1 MKKKAISIVCIVL
14 AFLMM
19 VTLVVSVVGSLGAL
33 AADEQDQIDALEQ
46 QKIELQSRQASI
58 QTNIND
64 LMAQQADVIEQK
76 AAMDEKNELAR
87 QEIEL
92 INEQIDVYTDLIEQ
106 KARELEKA
114 EAAEQAQYDLYC
126 KRVRA
131 MEEEGSYT
139 YLDILFQC
147 RSLSDVLSAIDMIGE
162 IMDADKRLFEEYK
175 TARENTEKV
184 KAEYEGTLQQLGE
197 KQETLEAEKA
207 ELEAQIAAAVE
218 VINQLENDIE
228 AAKAEYAKAAAAEAA
243 AQASINAIIAQMQA
257 EEEAARQEAAENN
270 QQYTGT
276 GSTATGTYIWP
287 CPSSTYVTSAFGMRE
302 HPLFGDERP
311 HSGID
316 IAGSAGSEVLAAD
329 SGTVAVA
336 TYSSSYGNYVTIY
349 HSNGDYTLYA
359 HMSSLAVTAGQNVT
373 QGDVIGYVGSTGWAT
388 GPHLHFEIR
397 VNGSTVDPL
406 SYFSNYTL
414 APDA

>member
-1 MKKKAISIVCIVL
+1 MKKKAISIVCIIL

-19 VTLVVSVVGSLGAL
+19 VTLVVSVIGSLGAL
-33 AADEQDQIDALEQ
+33 AEGGQDQIDALEQ
-46 QKIELQSRQASI
+46 QKSELQSQQASI
-58 QTNIND
+58 QTNIDD
-64 LMAQQADVIEQK
+64 LIAQQADVIDQK

-92 INEQIDVYTDLIEQ
+92 INEQIDVYTGLIED
-106 KARELEKA
+106 KAEELEKA
-114 EAAEQAQYDLYC
+114 EAAEQAQYELYR

-162 IMDADKRLFEEYK
+162 IMDSDKRLFEEYK
-175 TARENTEKV
+175 VARENTEQV
-184 KAEYEGTLQQLGE
+184 KAEYEATLAQLGE

-207 ELEAQIAAAVE
+207 ELEEQIAAAVE
-218 VINQLENDIE
+218 VINQLQDDID

-257 EEEAARQEAAENN
+257 EEEAARQEAAQNN

-287 CPSSTYVTSAFGMRE
+287 CPSSTYVTSAFGMRD

-359 HMSSLAVTAGQNVT
+359 HMSSLAVSAGQSVT

>member
-1 MKKKAISIVCIVL
+1 MKKKTVSAICIAL
-14 AFLMM
+14 AFIMI
-19 VTLVVSVVGSLGAL
+19 VTLVVSLMGSFGAF
-33 AADEQDQIDALEQ
+33 AAGGQEEIDALEQ
-46 QKIELQSRQASI
+46 QKQQLQSQQQSI
-58 QTNIND
+58 QSNIND
-64 LMAQQADVIEQK
+64 LVAQQADVIEQK

-92 INEQIDVYTDLIEQ
+92 INEQIEVYTDLIDD
-106 KARELEKA
+106 KAKEL
-114 EAAEQAQYDLYC
+114 EAAEKTEQEQLELYK
-126 KRVRA
+126 KRVRS
-131 MEEEGSYT
+131 MEENGSYT

-162 IMDADKRLFEEYK
+162 IMESDKRLYEQYK
-175 TARENTEKV
+175 ESRENTERIKG
-184 KAEYEGTLQQLGE
+184 EYEQTLVLLGE

-207 ELEAQIAAAVE
+207 ELEKQIAAAVE

-228 AAKAEYAKAAAAEAA
+228 AAKAEYAKASAAEAA

-257 EEEAARQEAAENN
+257 EEEAARQEAANN
-270 QQYTGT
+270 GQDYTGT

-287 CPSSTYVTSAFGMRE
+287 CPSCTYVTSKFGMRE

-311 HSGID
+311 HTGID
-316 IAGSAGSEVLAAD
+316 IGAQAGAEVIAAD

-359 HMSSLAVTAGQNVT
+359 HMSSLTVTAGQNVT
-373 QGDVIGYVGSTGWAT
+373 QGDVIGYVGSTGWAS

-397 VNGSTVDPL
+397 VNGSTVDPT
-406 SYFSNYTL
+406 SYFSGLSY

>member
-46 QKIELQSRQASI
+46 QKIELQSQQASI

-106 KARELEKA
+106 KARELEKT

-359 HMSSLAVTAGQNVT
+359 HMSSLAGTAGQNVT
-373 QGDVIGYVGSTGWAT
+373 QGDVIGYVGSTGGAN

>member
-1 MKKKAISIVCIVL
+1 MKKKTVSAICIAL
-14 AFLMM
+14 AFIMI
-19 VTLVVSVVGSLGAL
+19 VTLVVSLMGSFGAL
-33 AADEQDQIDALEQ
+33 AAGGQEEIDALEQ
-46 QKIELQSRQASI
+46 QKQQLQSQQQSI
-58 QTNIND
+58 QSNIND
-64 LMAQQADVIEQK
+64 LVAQQADVIEQK

-92 INEQIDVYTDLIEQ
+92 INEQIEVYTDLIDD
-106 KARELEKA
+106 KAKEL
-114 EAAEQAQYDLYC
+114 EAAEKTEQEQLELYK
-126 KRVRA
+126 KRVRS
-131 MEEEGSYT
+131 MEENGSYT

-162 IMDADKRLFEEYK
+162 IMESDKRLYEQYK
-175 TARENTEKV
+175 ESRENTERIKG
-184 KAEYEGTLQQLGE
+184 EYEQILVLLGE

-207 ELEAQIAAAVE
+207 ELEKQIAAAVE

-257 EEEAARQEAAENN
+257 EEEAARQEAANN
-270 QQYTGT
+270 GQDYTGT

-287 CPSSTYVTSAFGMRE
+287 CPSCTYVTSKFGMRE

-311 HSGID
+311 HTGID
-316 IAGSAGSEVLAAD
+316 IGAQAGAEVIAAD

-359 HMSSLAVTAGQNVT
+359 HMSSLTVTAGQNVT
-373 QGDVIGYVGSTGWAT
+373 QGDVIGYVGSTGWAS

-397 VNGSTVDPL
+397 VNGSTVDPT
-406 SYFSNYTL
+406 SYFSGLSY

>member
-1 MKKKAISIVCIVL
+1 MKKKTVSAICIAL
-14 AFLMM
+14 AFIMI
-19 VTLVVSVVGSLGAL
+19 VTLVVSLMGSFGAF
-33 AADEQDQIDALEQ
+33 AAGGQEEIDALEQ
-46 QKIELQSRQASI
+46 QKQQLQSQQQSI
-58 QTNIND
+58 QSNIND
-64 LMAQQADVIEQK
+64 LVAQQADVIEQK

-92 INEQIDVYTDLIEQ
+92 INEQIEVYTDLIDD
-106 KARELEKA
+106 KAKELESA
-114 EAAEQAQYDLYC
+114 EKTEQEQLELYK
-126 KRVRA
+126 KRVRS
-131 MEEEGSYT
+131 MEENGSYT

-162 IMDADKRLFEEYK
+162 IMESDKRLYEQYK
-175 TARENTEKV
+175 ESRENTERIKG
-184 KAEYEGTLQQLGE
+184 EYEQTLVLLGE

-207 ELEAQIAAAVE
+207 ELEKQIAAAVE

-257 EEEAARQEAAENN
+257 EEEAARQEAANN
-270 QQYTGT
+270 GQDYTGT

-287 CPSSTYVTSAFGMRE
+287 CPSCTYVTSKFGMRE

-311 HSGID
+311 HTGID
-316 IAGSAGSEVLAAD
+316 IGAQAGAEVIAAD

-359 HMSSLAVTAGQNVT
+359 HMSSLTVTAGQNVT
-373 QGDVIGYVGSTGWAT
+373 QGDVIGYVGSTGWAS

-397 VNGSTVDPL
+397 VNGSTVDPT
-406 SYFSNYTL
+406 SYFSGLSY

>member
-1 MKKKAISIVCIVL
+1 MKKKAISIVCIIL

-19 VTLVVSVVGSLGAL
+19 VTLVVSVIGSLGAL
-33 AADEQDQIDALEQ
+33 AAGGQDQIDALEQ
-46 QKIELQSRQASI
+46 QKSELQSQQASI
-58 QTNIND
+58 QTNIDD
-64 LMAQQADVIEQK
+64 LIAQQADVIDQK

-92 INEQIDVYTDLIEQ
+92 INEQIDVYTGLIED
-106 KARELEKA
+106 KAEELEKA
-114 EAAEQAQYDLYC
+114 EAAEQAQYELYR

-162 IMDADKRLFEEYK
+162 IMDSDKRLFEEYK
-175 TARENTEKV
+175 AARETTEQV
-184 KAEYEGTLQQLGE
+184 KAEYEATLAQLGE

-207 ELEAQIAAAVE
+207 ELEEQIAAAVE
-218 VINQLENDIE
+218 VINQLQDDID

-257 EEEAARQEAAENN
+257 EEEAARQEAAQNN

-287 CPSSTYVTSAFGMRE
+287 CPSSTYVTSAFGMRD

-359 HMSSLAVTAGQNVT
+359 HMSSLAVSAGQSVT
-373 QGDVIGYVGSTGWAT
+373 QGDVIGYVGSTGWTT

>member
-46 QKIELQSRQASI
+46 QKVELQSQQASI

-316 IAGSAGSEVLAAD
+316 ISGSAGSEVLAAD

>member
-1 MKKKAISIVCIVL
+1 MKKKTVSAICIAL
-14 AFLMM
+14 AFIMI
-19 VTLVVSVVGSLGAL
+19 VTLVVSLMGSFGAF
-33 AADEQDQIDALEQ
+33 AAGGQEEIDALEQ
-46 QKIELQSRQASI
+46 QKQQLQSQQQSI
-58 QTNIND
+58 QSNIND
-64 LMAQQADVIEQK
+64 LVAQQADVIEQK

-92 INEQIDVYTDLIEQ
+92 INEQIEVYTDLIDD
-106 KARELEKA
+106 KAKEL
-114 EAAEQAQYDLYC
+114 EAAEKTEQEQLELYK
-126 KRVRA
+126 KRVRS
-131 MEEEGSYT
+131 MEENGSYT

-162 IMDADKRLFEEYK
+162 IMESDKRLYEQYK
-175 TARENTEKV
+175 ESRENTERIKG
-184 KAEYEGTLQQLGE
+184 EYEQTLVLLGE

-207 ELEAQIAAAVE
+207 ELEKQIAAALE

-257 EEEAARQEAAENN
+257 EEEAARQEAANN
-270 QQYTGT
+270 GQDYTGT

-287 CPSSTYVTSAFGMRE
+287 CPSCTYVTSKFGMRE

-311 HSGID
+311 HTGID
-316 IAGSAGSEVLAAD
+316 IGAQAGAEVIAAD

-359 HMSSLAVTAGQNVT
+359 HMSSLTVTAGQNVT
-373 QGDVIGYVGSTGWAT
+373 QGDVIGYVGSTGWAS

-397 VNGSTVDPL
+397 VNGSTVDPT
-406 SYFSNYTL
+406 SYFSGLSY

>member
-1 MKKKAISIVCIVL
+1 MKKKAISIVCIIL

-19 VTLVVSVVGSLGAL
+19 VTLVVSVIGSLGAL
-33 AADEQDQIDALEQ
+33 AAGGQDQIDALEQ
-46 QKIELQSRQASI
+46 QKSELQSQQASI
-58 QTNIND
+58 QTNIDD
-64 LMAQQADVIEQK
+64 LIAQQADVIDQK

-92 INEQIDVYTDLIEQ
+92 INEQIDVYTGLIQ
-106 KARELEKA
+106 DKAEELEKA
-114 EAAEQAQYDLYC
+114 EAAEQAQYELYR

-162 IMDADKRLFEEYK
+162 IMDSDKRLFEEYK
-175 TARENTEKV
+175 TARETTEQV
-184 KAEYEGTLQQLGE
+184 KAEYEATLAQLGE

-207 ELEAQIAAAVE
+207 ELEEQIAAAVE
-218 VINQLENDIE
+218 VINQLQDDID

-257 EEEAARQEAAENN
+257 EEEAARQEAAQNN

-287 CPSSTYVTSAFGMRE
+287 CPSSTYVTSAFGMRD

-359 HMSSLAVTAGQNVT
+359 HMSSLAVSAGQSVT

>member
-1 MKKKAISIVCIVL
+1 MKKKTVSAICIAL
-14 AFLMM
+14 AFIMI
-19 VTLVVSVVGSLGAL
+19 VTLVVSLMGSFGAF
-33 AADEQDQIDALEQ
+33 AAGGQEEIDALEQ
-46 QKIELQSRQASI
+46 QKQQLQSQQQSI
-58 QTNIND
+58 QSNIND
-64 LMAQQADVIEQK
+64 LVAQQADVIEQK

-92 INEQIDVYTDLIEQ
+92 INEQIEVYTDLIDD
-106 KARELEKA
+106 KAKEL
-114 EAAEQAQYDLYC
+114 EAAEKTEQEQLELYK
-126 KRVRA
+126 KRVRS
-131 MEEEGSYT
+131 MEENGSYT

-162 IMDADKRLFEEYK
+162 IMESDKRLYEQYK
-175 TARENTEKV
+175 ESRENTERIKG
-184 KAEYEGTLQQLGE
+184 EYEQTLVLLGE
-197 KQETLEAEKA
+197 KQETLEAEKV
-207 ELEAQIAAAVE
+207 ELEKQIAAAVE

-257 EEEAARQEAAENN
+257 EEEAARQEAANN
-270 QQYTGT
+270 GQDYTGT

-287 CPSSTYVTSAFGMRE
+287 CPSCTYVTSKFGMRE

-311 HSGID
+311 HTGID
-316 IAGSAGSEVLAAD
+316 IGAQAGAEVIAAD

-359 HMSSLAVTAGQNVT
+359 HMSSLTVTAGQNVT
-373 QGDVIGYVGSTGWAT
+373 QGDVIGYVGSTGWAS

-397 VNGSTVDPL
+397 VNGSTVDPT
-406 SYFSNYTL
+406 SYFSGLSY

>member
-1 MKKKAISIVCIVL
+1 MKKKTVSAICIAL
-14 AFLMM
+14 AFIMI
-19 VTLVVSVVGSLGAL
+19 VTLVVSLMGSFGAF
-33 AADEQDQIDALEQ
+33 AAGGQEEIDALEQ
-46 QKIELQSRQASI
+46 QKQQLQSQQQSI
-58 QTNIND
+58 QSNIND
-64 LMAQQADVIEQK
+64 LVAQQADVIEQK

-92 INEQIDVYTDLIEQ
+92 INEQIEVYTDLIDD
-106 KARELEKA
+106 KAKEL
-114 EAAEQAQYDLYC
+114 EAAEKTEQEQLELYK
-126 KRVRA
+126 KRVRS
-131 MEEEGSYT
+131 MEENGSYT

-162 IMDADKRLFEEYK
+162 IMESDKRLYEQYK
-175 TARENTEKV
+175 ESRENTERIKG
-184 KAEYEGTLQQLGE
+184 EYEQTLVLLGE

-207 ELEAQIAAAVE
+207 ELEKQIAAAVE

-257 EEEAARQEAAENN
+257 EEEAARQEAANN
-270 QQYTGT
+270 GQDYTGT

-287 CPSSTYVTSAFGMRE
+287 CPSCTYVTSKFGMRE

-311 HSGID
+311 HTGID
-316 IAGSAGSEVLAAD
+316 IGTQAGAEVIAAD

-359 HMSSLAVTAGQNVT
+359 HMSSLTVTAGQNVT
-373 QGDVIGYVGSTGWAT
+373 QGDVIGYVGSTGWAS

-397 VNGSTVDPL
+397 VNGSTVDPT
-406 SYFSNYTL
+406 SYFSGLSY

>member
-1 MKKKAISIVCIVL
+1 MKKKTVSAICIAL
-14 AFLMM
+14 AFIMI
-19 VTLVVSVVGSLGAL
+19 VTLVVSLMGSFGAF
-33 AADEQDQIDALEQ
+33 AAGGQEEIDALEQ
-46 QKIELQSRQASI
+46 QKQQLQSQQQSI
-58 QTNIND
+58 QSNIND
-64 LMAQQADVIEQK
+64 LVAQQADVIEQK

-92 INEQIDVYTDLIEQ
+92 INEQIEVYTDLIDD
-106 KARELEKA
+106 KAKEL
-114 EAAEQAQYDLYC
+114 EAAEKTEQEQLELYK
-126 KRVRA
+126 KRVRS
-131 MEEEGSYT
+131 MEENGSYT

-162 IMDADKRLFEEYK
+162 IMESDKRLYEQYK
-175 TARENTEKV
+175 ESRENTERIKG
-184 KAEYEGTLQQLGE
+184 EYEHTLVLLGE

-207 ELEAQIAAAVE
+207 ELEKQIAAAVE

-228 AAKAEYAKAAAAEAA
+228 AAKAEYAKAAASEAA
-243 AQASINAIIAQMQA
+243 AQASINANIAQMQA
-257 EEEAARQEAAENN
+257 EEEAARQEAANN
-270 QQYTGT
+270 GQDYTGT

-287 CPSSTYVTSAFGMRE
+287 CPSCTYVTSKFGMRE

-311 HSGID
+311 HTGRD
-316 IAGSAGSEVLAAD
+316 IGAQAGAEVKAAD

-359 HMSSLAVTAGQNVT
+359 HMSSLTVTAGQNVT
-373 QGDVIGYVGSTGWAT
+373 QGDVIGYVGSTGWAS

-397 VNGSTVDPL
+397 VNGSTVDPT
-406 SYFSNYTL
+406 SYFSGLSY

>member
-1 MKKKAISIVCIVL
+1 MKKKTVSAICIAL
-14 AFLMM
+14 AFIMI
-19 VTLVVSVVGSLGAL
+19 VTLVVSLMGSFGAF
-33 AADEQDQIDALEQ
+33 AAGGQEEIDALEQ
-46 QKIELQSRQASI
+46 QKQQLQSQQQSI
-58 QTNIND
+58 QSNIND
-64 LMAQQADVIEQK
+64 LVAQQADVIEQK

-92 INEQIDVYTDLIEQ
+92 INEQIEVYTDLIDD
-106 KARELEKA
+106 KAKEL
-114 EAAEQAQYDLYC
+114 EAAEKTEQEQLELYK
-126 KRVRA
+126 KRVRS
-131 MEEEGSYT
+131 MEENGSYT

-162 IMDADKRLFEEYK
+162 IMESDKRLYEQYK
-175 TARENTEKV
+175 ESRENTERIKG
-184 KAEYEGTLQQLGE
+184 EYEQTLVLLGE

-207 ELEAQIAAAVE
+207 ELEKQIAAAVE

-257 EEEAARQEAAENN
+257 EEEAARQEAANN
-270 QQYTGT
+270 GQDYTGT

-287 CPSSTYVTSAFGMRE
+287 CPSCTYVTSKFGMRE

-311 HSGID
+311 HTGID
-316 IAGSAGSEVLAAD
+316 IGAQAGAEVIAAD
-329 SGTVAVA
+329 GGTVAVA

-359 HMSSLAVTAGQNVT
+359 HMSSLTVTAGQNVT
-373 QGDVIGYVGSTGWAT
+373 QGDVIGYVGSTGWAS

-397 VNGSTVDPL
+397 VNGSTVDPT
-406 SYFSNYTL
+406 SYFSGLSY

>member
-33 AADEQDQIDALEQ
+33 AADEQDRIDALEQ
-46 QKIELQSRQASI
+46 QKVELQSQQASI

-243 AQASINAIIAQMQA
+243 AQASINAIIPQMQA
-257 EEEAARQEAAENN
+257 EEEAPRQEAAENN

-388 GPHLHFEIR
+388 GPHLHFELR

>member
-1 MKKKAISIVCIVL
+1 MKKKTVSAICIAL
-14 AFLMM
+14 AFIMI
-19 VTLVVSVVGSLGAL
+19 VTLVVSLMGSFGAF
-33 AADEQDQIDALEQ
+33 AAGGQEEIDALEQ
-46 QKIELQSRQASI
+46 QKQQLQSQQQSI
-58 QTNIND
+58 QSNIND
-64 LMAQQADVIEQK
+64 LVAQQADVIEQK

-92 INEQIDVYTDLIEQ
+92 INEQIEVYTDLIDD
-106 KARELEKA
+106 KAKEL
-114 EAAEQAQYDLYC
+114 EAAEKTEQEQLELYK
-126 KRVRA
+126 KRVRS
-131 MEEEGSYT
+131 MEENGSYT

-162 IMDADKRLFEEYK
+162 IMESDKRLYEQYK
-175 TARENTEKV
+175 ESRENTERIKG
-184 KAEYEGTLQQLGE
+184 EYEQTLVLLGE

-207 ELEAQIAAAVE
+207 ELEKQIAAAVE
-218 VINQLENDIE
+218 VINELENDTE

-257 EEEAARQEAAENN
+257 EEEAARQEAANN
-270 QQYTGT
+270 GQDYTGT

-287 CPSSTYVTSAFGMRE
+287 CPSCTYVTSKFGMRD

-311 HSGID
+311 HTGID
-316 IAGSAGSEVLAAD
+316 IGAQAGAEVIAAD

-359 HMSSLAVTAGQNVT
+359 HMSSLTVTAGQNVT
-373 QGDVIGYVGSTGWAT
+373 QGDVIGYVGSTGWAS

-397 VNGSTVDPL
+397 VNGSTVDPT
-406 SYFSNYTL
+406 SYFSGLSY

>member
-46 QKIELQSRQASI
+46 QKIELQSQQASI

-184 KAEYEGTLQQLGE
+184 KAEYDGTLQQLGE

>member
-1 MKKKAISIVCIVL
+1 MKKKAISIVCIIL

-19 VTLVVSVVGSLGAL
+19 VTLVVSVMGSLGAL
-33 AADEQDQIDALEQ
+33 AAGGQDQIDALEQ
-46 QKIELQSRQASI
+46 QKSELQSQQASI
-58 QTNIND
+58 QTNIDD
-64 LMAQQADVIEQK
+64 LIAQQADVIDQK

-92 INEQIDVYTDLIEQ
+92 INEQIDVYTGLIED
-106 KARELEKA
+106 KAEELEKA
-114 EAAEQAQYDLYC
+114 EAAEQAQYELYR

-162 IMDADKRLFEEYK
+162 IMDSDKRLFEEYK
-175 TARENTEKV
+175 TARENTEQV
-184 KAEYEGTLQQLGE
+184 KAEYEATLAQLGE

-207 ELEAQIAAAVE
+207 ELEEQIAAAVE
-218 VINQLENDIE
+218 VINKLQDDID

-257 EEEAARQEAAENN
+257 EEEAARQEAAQNN

-287 CPSSTYVTSAFGMRE
+287 CPSSTYVTSAFGMRD

-359 HMSSLAVTAGQNVT
+359 HMSSLAVSAGQSVT

>member
-33 AADEQDQIDALEQ
+33 AADEQDQIDVLEQ
-46 QKIELQSRQASI
+46 QKIELQSQQASI

-243 AQASINAIIAQMQA
+243 AQASINAIIAQMKA

-373 QGDVIGYVGSTGWAT
+373 QGDVIGYVGSTGWAN

>member
-1 MKKKAISIVCIVL
+1 MKKKAISVVCIVL

-19 VTLVVSVVGSLGAL
+19 VTLVVSVIGSLGAL
-33 AADEQDQIDALEQ
+33 ASGGQDQIDALEQ
-46 QKIELQSRQASI
+46 QKLDLQSQQASI
-58 QTNIND
+58 QTNIDD
-64 LMAQQADVIEQK
+64 LVAQQADVIDQK

-92 INEQIDVYTDLIEQ
+92 INEQIDVYTGLIED
-106 KARELEKA
+106 KAAELEQA
-114 EAAEQAQYDLYC
+114 EAAEQEQHDLYC

-175 TARENTEKV
+175 TARENTEQI
-184 KAEYEGTLQQLGE
+184 KAEYEATLEQLGE
-197 KQETLEAEKA
+197 KQETLEAQKA
-207 ELEAQIAAAVE
+207 ELEEQIAAAVE
-218 VINQLENDIE
+218 VINQLQDDID
-228 AAKAEYAKAAAAEAA
+228 AAKEEYAKAAAAEAA

-257 EEEAARQEAAENN
+257 EEEAARQEAAQNN
-270 QQYTGT
+270 EQYTGT

-287 CPSSTYVTSAFGMRE
+287 CPSSTYVTSAFGMRD

-359 HMSSLAVTAGQNVT
+359 HMSSLAVSAGQSVT

>member
-1 MKKKAISIVCIVL
+1 MKKKTVSAICIAL
-14 AFLMM
+14 AFIMI
-19 VTLVVSVVGSLGAL
+19 VTLVVSLMGSYGAF
-33 AADEQDQIDALEQ
+33 AAGGQEEIDALEQ
-46 QKIELQSRQASI
+46 QKQQLQSQQQSI
-58 QTNIND
+58 QSNIND
-64 LMAQQADVIEQK
+64 LVAQQADVIEQK

-92 INEQIDVYTDLIEQ
+92 INEQIEVYTDLIDD
-106 KARELEKA
+106 KAKEL
-114 EAAEQAQYDLYC
+114 EAAEKTEQEQLELYK
-126 KRVRA
+126 KRVRS
-131 MEEEGSYT
+131 MEENGSYT

-162 IMDADKRLFEEYK
+162 IMESDKRLYEQYK
-175 TARENTEKV
+175 ESRENTERIKG
-184 KAEYEGTLQQLGE
+184 EYEQTLVLLGE

-207 ELEAQIAAAVE
+207 ELEKQIAAAVE

-257 EEEAARQEAAENN
+257 EEEAARQEAANN
-270 QQYTGT
+270 GQDYTGT

-287 CPSSTYVTSAFGMRE
+287 CPSCTYVTSKFGMRE

-311 HSGID
+311 HTGID
-316 IAGSAGSEVLAAD
+316 IGAQAGAEVIAAD

-359 HMSSLAVTAGQNVT
+359 HMSSLTVTAGQNVT
-373 QGDVIGYVGSTGWAT
+373 QGDVIGYVGSTGWAS

-397 VNGSTVDPL
+397 VNGSTVDPT
-406 SYFSNYTL
+406 SYFSGLSY

>member
-46 QKIELQSRQASI
+46 QKIELQSQQASI

-197 KQETLEAEKA
+197 KQETLAAEKA

-359 HMSSLAVTAGQNVT
+359 HMSSLAVTAGQNIT

>member
-1 MKKKAISIVCIVL
+1 MKKKAISIVCIIL

-19 VTLVVSVVGSLGAL
+19 VTLVVSVIGSLGAL
-33 AADEQDQIDALEQ
+33 AAGGQDQIDALEQ
-46 QKIELQSRQASI
+46 QKSELQSQQASI
-58 QTNIND
+58 QTNIDD
-64 LMAQQADVIEQK
+64 LIAQQADVIDQK

-92 INEQIDVYTDLIEQ
+92 INEQIDVYTGLIED
-106 KARELEKA
+106 KAEELEKA
-114 EAAEQAQYDLYC
+114 EAAEQAQYELYR

-162 IMDADKRLFEEYK
+162 IMDSDKRLFEEYK
-175 TARENTEKV
+175 AARETTEQV
-184 KAEYEGTLQQLGE
+184 KAEYEATLAQLGE

-207 ELEAQIAAAVE
+207 ELEEQIAAAVE
-218 VINQLENDIE
+218 VINQLQDDID

-257 EEEAARQEAAENN
+257 EEEAARQEAAQNN

-287 CPSSTYVTSAFGMRE
+287 CPSSTYVTSAFGMRD

-329 SGTVAVA
+329 SGTVAGA

-359 HMSSLAVTAGQNVT
+359 HMSSLAVSAGQSVT

>member
-1 MKKKAISIVCIVL
+1 MKKKTVSAICIAL
-14 AFLMM
+14 AFIMI
-19 VTLVVSVVGSLGAL
+19 VTLVVSLMGSFGAF
-33 AADEQDQIDALEQ
+33 AAGGQEEIDALEQ
-46 QKIELQSRQASI
+46 QKQQLQSQQQSI
-58 QTNIND
+58 QSNIND
-64 LMAQQADVIEQK
+64 LVAQQADVIEQK

-92 INEQIDVYTDLIEQ
+92 INEQIEVYTDLIDD
-106 KARELEKA
+106 KAKEL
-114 EAAEQAQYDLYC
+114 EAAEKTEQEQLELYK
-126 KRVRA
+126 KRVRS
-131 MEEEGSYT
+131 MEENGSYT

-162 IMDADKRLFEEYK
+162 IMESDKRLYEQYK
-175 TARENTEKV
+175 ESRENTERIKG
-184 KAEYEGTLQQLGE
+184 EYEQTLVLLGE

-207 ELEAQIAAAVE
+207 ELEKQIAAAVE

-257 EEEAARQEAAENN
+257 EEEAARQEAANN
-270 QQYTGT
+270 GQDYTGT

-287 CPSSTYVTSAFGMRE
+287 CCTYVTSKFGMRE

-311 HSGID
+311 HTGID
-316 IAGSAGSEVLAAD
+316 IGAQAGAEVIAAD

-359 HMSSLAVTAGQNVT
+359 HMSSLTVTAGQNVT
-373 QGDVIGYVGSTGWAT
+373 QGDVIGYVGSTGWAS

-397 VNGSTVDPL
+397 VNGSTVDPT
-406 SYFSNYTL
+406 SYFSGLSY

>member
-1 MKKKAISIVCIVL
+1 MKKKAISIVCIIL

-19 VTLVVSVVGSLGAL
+19 VTLVVSVMGSLGAL
-33 AADEQDQIDALEQ
+33 AASGQDQIDALEQ
-46 QKIELQSRQASI
+46 QKSELQSQQASI
-58 QTNIND
+58 QTNIDD
-64 LMAQQADVIEQK
+64 LIAQQADVIDQK

-92 INEQIDVYTDLIEQ
+92 INEQIDVYTGLIED
-106 KARELEKA
+106 KAEELEKA
-114 EAAEQAQYDLYC
+114 EAAEQAQYELYR

-162 IMDADKRLFEEYK
+162 IMDSDKRLFEEYK
-175 TARENTEKV
+175 AARENTEQV
-184 KAEYEGTLQQLGE
+184 KAEYEATLAQLGE

-207 ELEAQIAAAVE
+207 ELEEQITAAVE
-218 VINQLENDIE
+218 VINQLQDDID

-257 EEEAARQEAAENN
+257 EEEAARQEAAQNN

-287 CPSSTYVTSAFGMRE
+287 CPSSTYVTSAFGMRD

-316 IAGSAGSEVLAAD
+316 VAGSAGSEVLAAD

-359 HMSSLAVTAGQNVT
+359 HMSSLAVSAGQSVT

>member
-1 MKKKAISIVCIVL
+1 MKKKTVSAICIAL
-14 AFLMM
+14 AFIMI
-19 VTLVVSVVGSLGAL
+19 VTLVVSLMGSFGAF
-33 AADEQDQIDALEQ
+33 AAGGQEEIDALEQ
-46 QKIELQSRQASI
+46 QKQQLQSQQQSI
-58 QTNIND
+58 QSNIND
-64 LMAQQADVIEQK
+64 LVAQQADVIEQK

-92 INEQIDVYTDLIEQ
+92 INEQIEVYTDLIDD
-106 KARELEKA
+106 KAKEL
-114 EAAEQAQYDLYC
+114 EAAEKTEQEQLELYK
-126 KRVRA
+126 KRVRS
-131 MEEEGSYT
+131 MEENGSYT

-162 IMDADKRLFEEYK
+162 IMESDKRLYEQYK
-175 TARENTEKV
+175 ESRENTERIKG
-184 KAEYEGTLQQLGE
+184 EYEQTLVLLGE

-207 ELEAQIAAAVE
+207 ELEKQIAAAVE
-218 VINQLENDIE
+218 VINKLENDIE

-257 EEEAARQEAAENN
+257 EEEAARQEAANN
-270 QQYTGT
+270 GQDYTGT

-287 CPSSTYVTSAFGMRE
+287 CPSCTYVTSKFGMRE

-311 HSGID
+311 HTGID
-316 IAGSAGSEVLAAD
+316 IGAQAGAEVIAAD

-359 HMSSLAVTAGQNVT
+359 HMSSLTVTAGQNVT
-373 QGDVIGYVGSTGWAT
+373 QGDVIGYVGSTGWAS

-397 VNGSTVDPL
+397 VNGSTVDPT
-406 SYFSNYTL
+406 SYFSGLSY

>member
-1 MKKKAISIVCIVL
+1 MKKKTVSAICIAL
-14 AFLMM
+14 AFIMI
-19 VTLVVSVVGSLGAL
+19 VTLVVSLMGSFGAF
-33 AADEQDQIDALEQ
+33 AAGGQEEIDALEQ
-46 QKIELQSRQASI
+46 QKQQLQSQQQSI
-58 QTNIND
+58 QSNIND
-64 LMAQQADVIEQK
+64 LVAQQADVIEQK

-92 INEQIDVYTDLIEQ
+92 INEQIEVYTDLIDD
-106 KARELEKA
+106 KAKEL
-114 EAAEQAQYDLYC
+114 EAAEKTEQEQLELYK
-126 KRVRA
+126 KRVRS
-131 MEEEGSYT
+131 MEENGSYT

-162 IMDADKRLFEEYK
+162 IMESDKRLYEQYK
-175 TARENTEKV
+175 ESRENTERIKG
-184 KAEYEGTLQQLGE
+184 EYEQTLVLLDE

-207 ELEAQIAAAVE
+207 ELEKQIAAAVE

-257 EEEAARQEAAENN
+257 EEEAARQEAANN
-270 QQYTGT
+270 GQDYTGT

-287 CPSSTYVTSAFGMRE
+287 CPSCTYVTSKFGMRE

-311 HSGID
+311 HTGID
-316 IAGSAGSEVLAAD
+316 IGAQAGAEVIAAD

-359 HMSSLAVTAGQNVT
+359 HMSSLTVTAGQNVT
-373 QGDVIGYVGSTGWAT
+373 QGDVIGYVGSTGWAS

-397 VNGSTVDPL
+397 VNGSTVDPT
-406 SYFSNYTL
+406 SYFSGLSY

>member
-1 MKKKAISIVCIVL
+1 MKKKAISIVCIIL

-19 VTLVVSVVGSLGAL
+19 VTLVVSVIGSLGAL
-33 AADEQDQIDALEQ
+33 AAGGQDQIDALEQ
-46 QKIELQSRQASI
+46 QKSELQSQQASI
-58 QTNIND
+58 QTNIDD
-64 LMAQQADVIEQK
+64 LIAQQADVIDQK

-92 INEQIDVYTDLIEQ
+92 INEQIDVYTGLIQ
-106 KARELEKA
+106 DKAEELEKA
-114 EAAEQAQYDLYC
+114 EAAEQAQYELYR

-162 IMDADKRLFEEYK
+162 IMDSDKRLFEEYK
-175 TARENTEKV
+175 AARETTEQV
-184 KAEYEGTLQQLGE
+184 KAEYEATLAQLSE

-207 ELEAQIAAAVE
+207 ELEEQIAAAVE
-218 VINQLENDIE
+218 VINQLQDDID

-257 EEEAARQEAAENN
+257 EEEAARQEAAQNN

-287 CPSSTYVTSAFGMRE
+287 CPSSTYVTSAFGMRD

-359 HMSSLAVTAGQNVT
+359 HMSSLAVSAGQSVT

>member
-1 MKKKAISIVCIVL
+1 MKMKTVSAICIAL
-14 AFLMM
+14 AFIMI
-19 VTLVVSVVGSLGAL
+19 VTLVVSLMGSFGAF
-33 AADEQDQIDALEQ
+33 AAGGQEEIDALEQ
-46 QKIELQSRQASI
+46 QKQQLQSQQQSI
-58 QTNIND
+58 QSNIHD
-64 LMAQQADVIEQK
+64 LVAQQADVIEQK

-92 INEQIDVYTDLIEQ
+92 INEQIEVYTDLIDD
-106 KARELEKA
+106 KAKEL
-114 EAAEQAQYDLYC
+114 EAAEKTEQEQLELYK
-126 KRVRA
+126 KRVRS
-131 MEEEGSYT
+131 MEENGSYT

-162 IMDADKRLFEEYK
+162 IMESDKRLYEQYK
-175 TARENTEKV
+175 ESRENTERIKG
-184 KAEYEGTLQQLGE
+184 EYEQTLVLLGE

-207 ELEAQIAAAVE
+207 ELEKQIAAAVE

-257 EEEAARQEAAENN
+257 EEEAARQEAANN
-270 QQYTGT
+270 GQDYTGT

-287 CPSSTYVTSAFGMRE
+287 CPSCTYVTSKFGMRE

-311 HSGID
+311 HTGID
-316 IAGSAGSEVLAAD
+316 IGAQAGAEVIAAD

-359 HMSSLAVTAGQNVT
+359 HMSSLTVTAGQNVT
-373 QGDVIGYVGSTGWAT
+373 QGDVIGYVGSTGWAS

-397 VNGSTVDPL
+397 VNGSTVDPT
-406 SYFSNYTL
+406 SYFSGLSY

>member
-46 QKIELQSRQASI
+46 QKIELQSQQASI

-76 AAMDEKNELAR
+76 AAIDEKNELAC

-316 IAGSAGSEVLAAD
+316 ISGSAGSEVLAAD

-373 QGDVIGYVGSTGWAT
+373 QGDVIGYVGSTGWAN

>member
-1 MKKKAISIVCIVL
+1 MKKKAISIVCIIL

-19 VTLVVSVVGSLGAL
+19 VTLVVSVMGSLGAL
-33 AADEQDQIDALEQ
+33 AAGGQDQIDALEQ
-46 QKIELQSRQASI
+46 QKSELQSQQASI
-58 QTNIND
+58 QTNIDD
-64 LMAQQADVIEQK
+64 LIAQQADVIDQK

-92 INEQIDVYTDLIEQ
+92 INEQIDVYTGLIED
-106 KARELEKA
+106 KAEELEKA
-114 EAAEQAQYDLYC
+114 EAAEQEQYELYR

-162 IMDADKRLFEEYK
+162 IMDSDKRLFEEYK
-175 TARENTEKV
+175 AARETTEQV
-184 KAEYEGTLQQLGE
+184 KAEYEATLAQLGD

-207 ELEAQIAAAVE
+207 ELEEQIAAAVE
-218 VINQLENDIE
+218 VINQLQDDID

-257 EEEAARQEAAENN
+257 EEEAARQEAAQNN

-287 CPSSTYVTSAFGMRE
+287 CPSSTYVTSAFGMRD

-359 HMSSLAVTAGQNVT
+359 HMSSLAVSAGQSVT

>member
-46 QKIELQSRQASI
+46 QKIELQSQQASI
-58 QTNIND
+58 QTNINE

>member
-1 MKKKAISIVCIVL
+1 MIRNKKLRAAAAFLALVITAL
-14 AFLMM
+14 AFMPA
-19 VTLVVSVVGSLGAL
+19 GPAL
-33 AADEQDQIDALEQ
+33 AVSQSEIDALEEQ
-46 QKIELQSRQASI
+46 RDELKAQREEMQAGI
-58 QTNIND
+58 D
-64 LMAQQADVIEQK
+64 ELKDQQAGVLEQK
-76 AAMDEKNELAR
+76 RALDEQNEVYRQELELIEEQVSLYTRLVDEKA
-87 QEIEL
+87 
-92 INEQIDVYTDLIEQ
+92 
-106 KARELEKA
+106 AELEKA
-114 EAAEQAQYDLYC
+114 TEAEAEQLAIYKQH
-126 KRVRA
+126 VRA
-131 MEEEGSYT
+131 MEENGDYT
-139 YLDILFQC
+139 YLSIIFGSK
-147 RSLSDVLSAIDMIGE
+147 SLSELMSNLDMIGE

-175 TARENTEKV
+175 AARETTEQV
-184 KAEYEGTLQQLGE
+184 KAEYEATLEQLGE

-207 ELEAQIAAAVE
+207 ELEEQIAAAVE
-218 VINQLENDIE
+218 VINQLQEDID
-228 AAKAEYAKAAAAEAA
+228 AAKEEYAKAAAAEAA

-257 EEEAARQEAAENN
+257 EEEAARQEAAESG
-270 QQYTGT
+270 QEYTGT

-287 CPSSTYVTSAFGMRE
+287 CPSSTYVTSAYGMRE

-359 HMSSLAVTAGQNVT
+359 HMSSLTVSAGQTVT

>member
-1 MKKKAISIVCIVL
+1 MKKKAISIVCIIL

-19 VTLVVSVVGSLGAL
+19 VTLVVSVIGSLGAL
-33 AADEQDQIDALEQ
+33 AAGGQDQIDALEQ
-46 QKIELQSRQASI
+46 QKSELQSQQASI
-58 QTNIND
+58 QTNIDD
-64 LMAQQADVIEQK
+64 LIAQQADVIDQK

-92 INEQIDVYTDLIEQ
+92 INEQIDVYTGLIED
-106 KARELEKA
+106 KAEELEKA
-114 EAAEQAQYDLYC
+114 EAAEQAQYELYR

-162 IMDADKRLFEEYK
+162 IMDSDKRLFEEYK
-175 TARENTEKV
+175 TARETTEQV
-184 KAEYEGTLQQLGE
+184 KAEYEATLAQLSD

-207 ELEAQIAAAVE
+207 ELEEQIAAAVE
-218 VINQLENDIE
+218 VINQLQDDID

-257 EEEAARQEAAENN
+257 EEEAARQEAAQNN

-287 CPSSTYVTSAFGMRE
+287 CPSSTYVTSAFGMRD

-359 HMSSLAVTAGQNVT
+359 HMSSLAVSAGQSVT